1 MIKFD
6 FIYELNVT
14 PETLQNLASHI
25 SLFPIDVGNKEHC
38 MDHLFA
44 FQFDANCNKTTMKSV
59 ELSALHW
66 RDRRRPSLS
75 VWFPTNN

>member
-25 SLFPIDVGNKEHC
+25 SLFAIDVGNKEHC

-44 FQFDANCNKTTMKSV
+44 FQFDANCNKTSLKSV
-59 ELSALHW
+59 ELTA
-66 RDRRRPSLS
+66 
-75 VWFPTNN
+75 